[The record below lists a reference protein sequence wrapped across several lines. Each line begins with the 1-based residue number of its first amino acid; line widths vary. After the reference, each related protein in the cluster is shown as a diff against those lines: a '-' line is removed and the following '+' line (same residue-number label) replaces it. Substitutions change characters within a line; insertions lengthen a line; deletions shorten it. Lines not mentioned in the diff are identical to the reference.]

1 VEAIVEQPLFRP
13 DQGRRV
19 KASGSRLWG
28 KAKKQL
34 GGAEERQLILFRLQT
49 RAAGAT
55 AMEMPTKT
63 ADPHLGELD
72 LVEAI
77 VEQPLFR
84 LDQGR
89 RVKASGSR

>member
-1 VEAIVEQPLFRP
+1 
-13 DQGRRV
+13 
-19 KASGSRLWG
+19 
-28 KAKKQL
+28 
-34 GGAEERQLILFRLQT
+34 
-49 RAAGAT
+49 
-55 AMEMPTKT
+55 MEMPTKT